1 MLLNTSHLPGG
12 KPLVMAALT
21 EFAMYL
27 AFAGHDR
34 CYSGP
39 CGCLPSGA
47 CDVCLS
53 VKPLLTS
60 DLGLILFET
69 SSICII

>member
-1 MLLNTSHLPGG
+1 MLLNTSHLPGD
-12 KPLVMAALT
+12 KPLVMAALRD
-21 EFAMYL
+21 FAMYL
-27 AFAGHDR
+27 AFLVHES

-39 CGCLPSGA
+39 RGCLPSG
-47 CDVCLS
+47 VCNVYLS

-60 DLGLILFET
+60 DLGLIPLET